1 MATLS
6 IKTAAIAY
14 LSTGIAFA
22 VIDAIWLST
31 MTSRLYRPVMG
42 DMLADEF
49 RLAPAVAF
57 YLIFIAALV
66 FFAIRPALAAGD
78 WKVALLHGAF
88 FGFAAYATYDLTSQ
102 AVLRNWSTLLT
113 VADLIW
119 GTVLSASSAVIG
131 YKATRLFTGV

>member
-1 MATLS
+1 MPALS
-6 IKTAAIAY
+6 VKSAAVAY

-22 VIDAIWLST
+22 VIDAVWLST

-49 RLAPAVAF
+49 RLAPAIAF
-57 YLIFIAALV
+57 YLIYIAALV
-66 FFAIRPALAAGD
+66 FFAIRPALQAGD

-113 VADLIW
+113 IADLIW

-131 YKATRLFTGV
+131 YKATRMLTGA

>member
-6 IKTAAIAY
+6 IKTAAVAY
-14 LSTGIAFA
+14 FSTGIAFA

-42 DMLADEF
+42 DMLADQF
-49 RLAPAVAF
+49 RLGPAIAF

-88 FGFAAYATYDLTSQ
+88 FGFAAYATYDLTNQ

-113 VADLIW
+113 IADLFW

-131 YKATRLFTGV
+131 YKATRLLTGG

>member
-6 IKTAAIAY
+6 IKSAAIAY

>member
-1 MATLS
+1 MATMS
-6 IKTAAIAY
+6 IKSAAVAY

-22 VIDAIWLST
+22 VIDFFWLST

-42 DMLADEF
+42 DMMADQF
-49 RLAPAVAF
+49 RLGPAIAF
-57 YLIFIAALV
+57 YLIFISALV

-113 VADLIW
+113 IADLIW
-119 GTVLSASSAVIG
+119 GTLLSASSAVIG
-131 YKATRLFTGV
+131 YKATRMLTGI

>member
-1 MATLS
+1 MKS
-6 IKTAAIAY
+6 AAIAY

>member
-6 IKTAAIAY
+6 IKSAAIAY

-78 WKVALLHGAF
+78 WKEALLHGAF